1 LKDFRRLAIVTDQ
14 SAQQHDGLRVWNK
27 SKRGRA
33 SRDRM
38 KYLHLLWMGLTRR
51 KLRTLLTLISV
62 AVAFLLFGLLEAV
75 SSVSTEAGGAAGAAH
90 RLITVSKFMVP
101 LPISLAAQIPT
112 VSGVEEVA
120 YGSFLFGTYRDP
132 RNTIAAVAVAHNYF
146 DLYPDLNVTAAARRA
161 FDATPTAAIAGA
173 ALARQYH
180 WKVGEQI
187 PIQSGIYPRE
197 DRSDTWT
204 FGLVGIYHAKTSARE
219 KGLFIRWRGLDLPRI
234 FEKSTVF
241 MYIEKIAHPD
251 QAARIAARIDAL
263 SANSGHETK
272 TLSESAFAAHLI
284 GQLVD
289 LALLVHAIIGAA
301 FFTLIL
307 LTGNT
312 MAQAVRERIPEL
324 AILKTVGFS
333 NRRVLALVLA
343 ESVLLLVLG
352 GIVGLFL
359 ATRVDDAL
367 EARVVA
373 RLPIAPVG
381 APIWLQGLALMVLI
395 GLVVGALP
403 AWRGMRL
410 RVVDALAGR

>member
-1 LKDFRRLAIVTDQ
+1 
-14 SAQQHDGLRVWNK
+14 
-27 SKRGRA
+27 
-33 SRDRM
+33 M
-38 KYLHLLWMGLTRR
+38 KYLHLVWTGLTRR

-62 AVAFLLFGLLEAV
+62 VVAFLLFGLLEAV
-75 SSVSTEAGGAAGAAH
+75 SSVSTEAGDAVGAAH

-112 VSGVEEVA
+112 VPGVEEAA
-120 YGSFLFGTYRDP
+120 YSSFLFGTYQDP
-132 RNTIAAVAVAHNYF
+132 RNTIAAIAVAHNYF
-146 DLYPDLNVTAAARRA
+146 DLYPDLKVTAGARRA

-173 ALARQYH
+173 ALARRYH
-180 WKVGEQI
+180 WKVGDQI
-187 PIQSGIYPRE
+187 PIQSDVFPRE
-197 DRSDTWT
+197 DKSDTWT
-204 FGLVGIYHAKTSARE
+204 FDLVGIYHAKTSARE
-219 KGLFIRWRGLDLPRI
+219 KGFFIRWRGLDLPRT
-234 FEKSTVF
+234 FGKSTVF

-251 QAARIAARIDAL
+251 QAGRIAARIDAL
-263 SANSGHETK
+263 STNSGHETK
-272 TLSESAFAAHLI
+272 TQSESAFAAHMI
-284 GQLVD
+284 GKIVNLG
-289 LALLVHAIIGAA
+289 LLVHAITGAV

-312 MAQAVRERIPEL
+312 MAQAVRERIPEF

-352 GIVGLFL
+352 GIVGLIL

-367 EARVVA
+367 QARLVA

-403 AWRGMRL
+403 ARRGMRL